1 MSFKNTEASSGNPL
15 EETPFL
21 KGRLK
26 IFQPK
31 RGFRFG
37 IDSVLLANFITLKP
51 GERIAELCAGTG
63 VISFIALLRYPR
75 AKIYLLEIEDLYLK
89 ALTLGIAKN
98 SFEKRALVIKG
109 DALKPPFRPGFF
121 DVIFSNPPYFKRE
134 SGRKSPLEMENIARR
149 EEKFDLKAFLKA
161 VSFLLK
167 NSGRFYLIFTAF
179 RFAELIYS
187 LKEVKLEPK
196 VIRLVHSYPKDEARL
211 VLVKAIKG
219 AREETRLLPPLF
231 IYKDKGKNYSEEV
244 AKYLNLNP

>member
-1 MSFKNTEASSGNPL
+1 MSFKSMGDSFKNLL

-63 VISFIALLRYPR
+63 VISFITLLRYPK

-89 ALTLGIAKN
+89 ALTFGIAKN
-98 SFEKRALVIKG
+98 SLEKEAFAIKG
-109 DALKPPFRPGFF
+109 DALKPPFKPSLF

-134 SGRKSPLEMENIARR
+134 SGRKSPSEIENLARR
-149 EEKFDLKAFLKA
+149 EEKFNLKSFLRA
-161 VSFLLK
+161 TSSLLK
-167 NSGRFYLIFTAF
+167 NGGRFYLIFTAF

-187 LKEVKLEPK
+187 LKETKLEPK
-196 VIRLVHSYPKDEARL
+196 VIRHVHSYPGDEARL
-211 VLVKAIKG
+211 VLIKAIKG
-219 AREETRLLPPLF
+219 SREETRILPPLF
-231 IYKDKGKNYSEEV
+231 IYQDRGKNYSEEV
-244 AKYLNLNP
+244 AKYLNLD